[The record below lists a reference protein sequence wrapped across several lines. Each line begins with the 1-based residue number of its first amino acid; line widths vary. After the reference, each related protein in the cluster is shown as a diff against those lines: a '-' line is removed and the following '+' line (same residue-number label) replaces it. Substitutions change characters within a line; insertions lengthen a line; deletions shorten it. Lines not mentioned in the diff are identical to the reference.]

1 MQIYA
6 FSFKIFIICELLINY
21 AVLKTNEKAR
31 LMKILKFG
39 GTSVGSVENLN
50 KVKEILI
57 SDQENKIVV
66 CSAMS
71 GVTDQL
77 IRLVENVKFNDVDA
91 ITRNLHRLE
100 SKHSDV
106 IDELIENQETRNVL
120 KDGLSA
126 MITEMFEISSQEY
139 SEVVNSKLITF
150 GEALLTYIF
159 SEFLNAE
166 GISNVLLDAK
176 EFMYV
181 GSVENPNISKVGEKL
196 NKVIESNTHTSLYI
210 TQGFVCR
217 NEVEQISHLKRGGSD
232 YTATIIGAALNASEV
247 QIWTDI
253 DGLHNN
259 DPRYVEETH
268 PISHLTYNEAAELA
282 YFGAKI
288 LHPQT
293 VSPVVGKDIPV
304 LLKNTFDPEAPGTV
318 ISNKTYRKGLKAIS
332 AKDGITAIKIKS
344 NRMLMAHGYLRRI
357 FEVFDNYHTSIDMIT
372 TSEIAISLTIDNT
385 SNLDEIVKEIETY
398 AEITVEK
405 DHSIICI
412 VGESVI
418 NDKNSYRLFEIL
430 NFIPVRMVSYGGS
443 NNNISILVDTK
454 DKIPTL
460 KFLNKKL
467 FQATVEAVV

>member
-1 MQIYA
+1 
-6 FSFKIFIICELLINY
+6 
-21 AVLKTNEKAR
+21 
-31 LMKILKFG
+31 MKILKFG
-39 GTSVGSVENLN
+39 GTSVGSVENLHR
-50 KVKEILI
+50 VKDILV
-57 SDQENKIVV
+57 SDQESKIVV

-77 IRLVENVKFNDVDA
+77 VSLVEHVKFEDTDA
-91 ITRNLHRLE
+91 ITRSIHRLE

-106 IDELIENQETRNVL
+106 IDVLIQNEDIKGTL
-120 KDGLSA
+120 KDGLSL
-126 MITEMFEISSQEY
+126 MITELFEISNQKY
-139 SEVVNSKLITF
+139 SEIINSQIITY

-159 SEFLNAE
+159 SGFLNSLQ
-166 GISNVLLDAK
+166 IHNVLLDAK
-176 EFMYV
+176 DFMHV
-181 GSVENPNISKVGEKL
+181 ETVENPNILKVGKRIEKVL
-196 NKVIESNTHTSLYI
+196 EESTQSSIYI

-217 NEVEQISHLKRGGSD
+217 NNNGDIGHLKRGGSD
-232 YTATIIGAALNASEV
+232 YTATIIGAAINASEI

-259 DPRYVEETH
+259 DPRFVDNTQ

-293 VSPVVGKDIPV
+293 VSPVVGKEIPV
-304 LLKNTFDPEAPGTV
+304 LLKNTFDPEASGTI
-318 ISNKTYRKGLKAIS
+318 ISNKTYKKGLKAIS

-372 TSEIAISLTIDNT
+372 TSEIAISLTIDNV
-385 SNLDEIVKEIETY
+385 SNLDKIIKEIETY
-398 AEITVEK
+398 AEVTVEQN
-405 DHSIICI
+405 HSIICI

-418 NDKNSYRLFEIL
+418 NDKNSYKLFEIL
-430 NFIPVRMVSYGGS
+430 NYIPVRMVSYGGS

-460 KFLNKKL
+460 RFLNEKL
-467 FQATVEAVV
+467 FQVRHEIVV

>member
-1 MQIYA
+1 
-6 FSFKIFIICELLINY
+6 
-21 AVLKTNEKAR
+21 
-31 LMKILKFG
+31 MKILKFG
-39 GTSVGSVENLN
+39 GTSVGSVENLHR
-50 KVKEILI
+50 VKQIL
-57 SDQENKIVV
+57 SKDNDQKIVV

-77 IRLVENVKFNDVDA
+77 VNLVSYIKLKDA
-91 ITRNLHRLE
+91 EAVTRNLHRLE
-100 SKHSDV
+100 NKHLDV
-106 IDELIENQETRNVL
+106 IDALIEDAGLRSEM
-120 KDGLSA
+120 KDRVSL
-126 MITEMFEISSQEY
+126 MITEMLEFSNQEY
-139 SEVVNSKLITF
+139 TEVLNAKVLTF
-150 GEALLTYIF
+150 GETLLTYIF
-159 SEFLNAE
+159 SNFLSTNGVANRL
-166 GISNVLLDAK
+166 IAAK

-181 GSVENPNISKVGEKL
+181 DNVDNPNITKVAQKL
-196 NKVIESNTHTSLYI
+196 EQVLGSEDSQDIYI

-217 NEVEQISHLKRGGSD
+217 DHLGQIGTLKRGGSD
-232 YTATIIGAALNASEV
+232 YTATIIGAALNAEEV

-259 DPRYVEETH
+259 DPRYVEGTN

-293 VSPVVGKDIPV
+293 VSPVVNKNIPV
-304 LLKNTFDPEAPGTV
+304 LLKNTFDPEASGTV

-372 TSEIAISLTIDNT
+372 TSEIAISLTIDDT
-385 SNLDEIVKEIETY
+385 TYIDEIVKEIESY
-398 AEITVEK
+398 AEITVEQ
-405 DHSIICI
+405 DHSIICV

-418 NDKNSYRLFEIL
+418 NDKNSHKLFEIL
-430 NFIPVRMVSYGGS
+430 NYIPVRMISYGGS
-443 NNNISILVDTK
+443 NNNISILVETK

-460 KFLNKKL
+460 RFLNEKL
-467 FQATVEAVV
+467 FLSHQEAMI

>member
-1 MQIYA
+1 
-6 FSFKIFIICELLINY
+6 
-21 AVLKTNEKAR
+21 
-31 LMKILKFG
+31 MKILKFG
-39 GTSVGSVENLN
+39 GTSVGSVENLYR
-50 KVKEILI
+50 VKEILT
-57 SDQENKIVV
+57 SDQDQKIVV

-77 IRLVENVKFNDVDA
+77 VRLVESIKLKDSEA

-100 SKHSDV
+100 NKHIDV
-106 IDELIENQETRNVL
+106 INALIDDTATANAV
-120 KDGLSA
+120 KDGLSFI
-126 MITEMFEISSQEY
+126 ITEMLEIASGAY
-139 SEVVNSKLITF
+139 SEVVNSRIITY
-150 GEALLTYIF
+150 GETILTYIF
-159 SEFLNAE
+159 SGFLNAI
-166 GISNVLLDAK
+166 GVSNVLLDAK

-181 GSVENPNISKVGEKL
+181 DSVENPNIEKVSKKL
-196 NKVIESNTHTSLYI
+196 NKVLENNVQSSLYI

-217 NEVEQISHLKRGGSD
+217 DDQGQISHLRRGGSD
-232 YTATIIGAALNASEV
+232 YTATIIGSALDATEV

-259 DPRYVEETH
+259 DPRYVEGTH

-293 VSPVVGKDIPV
+293 VSPVVHKEIPV
-304 LLKNTFDPEAPGTV
+304 LLKNTFDPDAAGTV

-357 FEVFDNYHTSIDMIT
+357 FEVFDNYQTSIDMIT
-372 TSEIAISLTIDNT
+372 TSEIAISLTIDDT
-385 SNLDEIVKEIETY
+385 SNLDQIIKEIEQY
-398 AEITVEK
+398 AEITIEQ

-418 NDKNSYRLFEIL
+418 NDKNSFRLFEIL
-430 NFIPVRMVSYGGS
+430 NYIPVRMVSYGGS
-443 NNNISILVDTK
+443 NNNISLLVHHD
-454 DKIPTL
+454 DKERVL
-460 KFLNKKL
+460 RQLQAHL
-467 FQATVEAVV
+467 FTQAQAEVL

>member
-1 MQIYA
+1 
-6 FSFKIFIICELLINY
+6 
-21 AVLKTNEKAR
+21 
-31 LMKILKFG
+31 MKILKFG
-39 GTSVGSVENLN
+39 GTSVGSVENLY
-50 KVKEILI
+50 KVKEILT

-77 IRLVENVKFNDVDA
+77 VRLVENIKFNDTEA

-100 SKHSDV
+100 NKHSDV
-106 IDELIENQETRNVL
+106 IDALIQDQQIRDNL
-120 KDGLSA
+120 KDGLSS
-126 MITEMFEISSQEY
+126 MITEMFEISSQNY
-139 SEVVNSKLITF
+139 SEVVNSRIITY
-150 GEALLTYIF
+150 GETILTYIF
-159 SEFLNAE
+159 SGFLNSVE
-166 GISNVLLDAK
+166 IPNVVLDAK
-176 EFMYV
+176 EFMHV
-181 GSVENPNISKVGEKL
+181 DAVENPNIDKVSKKL
-196 NKVIESNTHTSLYI
+196 TKILEDNIQSSLYI

-217 NEVEQISHLKRGGSD
+217 DEQGQISHLKRGGSD
-232 YTATIIGAALNASEV
+232 YTATIIGAALQASEV

-259 DPRYVEETH
+259 DPRYVDGTY
-268 PISHLTYNEAAELA
+268 PIAHLTYNEAAELA

-293 VSPVVGKDIPV
+293 VSPVVDKDIPV
-304 LLKNTFDPEAPGTV
+304 LLKNTFEPEATGTV
-318 ISNKTYRKGLKAIS
+318 ISNKTYKKGLKAIS

-357 FEVFDNYHTSIDMIT
+357 FEVFDHFQTSIDMIT

-385 SNLDEIVKEIETY
+385 NNLDKIVKEIENY
-398 AEITVEK
+398 AEVTIEQE
-405 DHSIICI
+405 HSIICI

-430 NFIPVRMVSYGGS
+430 NYIPVRMVSYGGS

-460 KFLNKKL
+460 RFLNEKL
-467 FQATVEAVV
+467 FRIQKEEVVV

>member
-1 MQIYA
+1 
-6 FSFKIFIICELLINY
+6 
-21 AVLKTNEKAR
+21 
-31 LMKILKFG
+31 MKILKFG
-39 GTSVGSVENLN
+39 GTSVGSVENLY
-50 KVKEILI
+50 KVKEILT
-57 SDQENKIVV
+57 SDTEEKIVV

-77 IRLVENVKFNDVDA
+77 VRLLENIKFGDTDA

-106 IDELIENQETRNVL
+106 IDVLIEDVEIRNGL
-120 KDGLSA
+120 KDGLSS
-126 MITEMFEISSQEY
+126 MITDMFEISSQEY
-139 SEVVNSKLITF
+139 SEEVNSKIITY
-150 GEALLTYIF
+150 GETLLTYIF
-159 SEFLNAE
+159 SGFLNAT
-166 GISNVLLDAK
+166 GVTNVLLDAK
-176 EFMYV
+176 EFMHV
-181 GSVENPNISKVGEKL
+181 DSTENPNIEKVCKRIH
-196 NKVIESNTHTSLYI
+196 KVLDNNIDTTLYI

-217 NEVEQISHLKRGGSD
+217 DIDGQISHLKRGGSD

-259 DPRYVEETH
+259 DPRYVEHTQ

-293 VSPVVGKDIPV
+293 VSPVVDKGIPV
-304 LLKNTFDPEAPGTV
+304 LLKNTFDPEAQGTI
-318 ISNKTYRKGLKAIS
+318 ISDKIHKKGLKAIS

-357 FEVFDNYHTSIDMIT
+357 FEVFDNFQTSIDMIT

-385 SNLDEIVKEIETY
+385 SNLDKIIKELEGY
-398 AEITVEK
+398 AEITVEH

-418 NDKNSYRLFEIL
+418 NDKNSYKLFEIL
-430 NFIPVRMVSYGGS
+430 NYIPVRMVSYGGS

-460 KFLNKKL
+460 KFLNEKL
-467 FQATVEAVV
+467 FQVEAIAAV